1 MFVYIIQN
9 VPAVTKEFK
18 KEDMFAD
25 MIEIE
30 ALSDLAPGKK
40 VSICGYVRK
49 VCTFTFFFVYK
60 ILYYTYIL

>member
-1 MFVYIIQN
+1 M
-9 VPAVTKEFK
+9 KEFK